1 MLRINGER
9 LIADL
14 RALSSIG
21 KYRTGVDRVALSDL
35 DIEAR
40 RWLCGRL
47 VETGLQAQMDRYANV
62 IGIDPKVKKSILIG
76 SHTDTVPRGG
86 WLDGALGVI
95 YGLEIARA
103 WRDSGVSAPVGVDV
117 VSFSDEEGSYLPC
130 FGARSFCG
138 ILADADIAAAKSKS
152 GALLTEAL
160 KALAHEGTLLKLDR
174 QRHIAY
180 LEAHIEQGPRLE
192 TSNIHVGVVTGIVG
206 IRRFRV
212 TAFGQA
218 DHAGT
223 TPIAMRKDAAATLFK
238 LAVKIGEEFPRL
250 GGPDTVW
257 NIGTFAL
264 KPGAANVVP
273 SEAEMTLEFR
283 DTETA
288 TLDRLEQTFM
298 AWVAE
303 ISRGPVKVEAV
314 PTARIVP
321 AAMSPKLGAALTE
334 AAIENGDK
342 PLSMPSGAGHDAMF
356 LTAQIPSA
364 MMFIPSIG
372 GRSHDITENTT
383 DSDIIFCCQV
393 MANATEK
400 LIRTLA

>member
-14 RALSSIG
+14 RALSGIG
-21 KYRTGVDRVALSDL
+21 KYQTGVDRVALSSQ

-40 RWLCGRL
+40 RWLRGKL
-47 VETGLQAQMDRYANV
+47 GEAGLEARIDRYANV
-62 IGIDPKVKKSILIG
+62 IGTDPKVQKSILIG

-103 WRDSGVSAPVGVDV
+103 LRDSGVSEPVGVDV
-117 VSFSDEEGSYLPC
+117 VSFSDEEGTYLPC
-130 FGARSFCG
+130 LGARSFCG

-152 GALLTEAL
+152 GALLTDAL
-160 KALAHEGTLLKLDR
+160 GALANEGPLLKLDR
-174 QRHIAY
+174 RRHIAY

-192 TSNIHVGVVTGIVG
+192 GSSTRVGVVTGIVG

-212 TAFGQA
+212 TALGQA

-223 TPIAMRKDAAATLFK
+223 TPMAMRKDAAATLFS
-238 LAVKIGEEFPRL
+238 LALKIGEGFPKL
-250 GGPDTVW
+250 GGRDTVW

-264 KPGAANVVP
+264 RPDAANVVP

-303 ISRGPVKVEAV
+303 ISRGLVKVEAV

-321 AAMSPKLGAALTE
+321 AAMSPKLGEALTE
-334 AAIENGDK
+334 AAIENGDR

-372 GRSHDITENTT
+372 GRSHDITENTA

>member
-14 RALSSIG
+14 RTLSSFG
-21 KYRTGVDRVALSDL
+21 KYQTGVDRVALSEE
-35 DIEAR
+35 DIGAR
-40 RWLCGRL
+40 RWLCGKL
-47 VETGLQAQMDRYANV
+47 KEIALDAHMDRYGNV
-62 IGIDPKVKKSILIG
+62 VGTDPKVQKSILIG
-76 SHTDTVPRGG
+76 SHSDTVPRGG

-95 YGLEIARA
+95 YGLEIAGA
-103 WRDSGVSAPVGVDV
+103 WRESGNTAPVGIDV
-117 VSFSDEEGSYLPC
+117 VSFSDEEGTYLPC

-138 ILADADIAAAKSKS
+138 ILDEADIATAKSKS
-152 GALLTEAL
+152 GGLLTD
-160 KALAHEGTLLKLDR
+160 ALATIGNEGPLLHLDR

-192 TSNIHVGVVTGIVG
+192 TSGTKVGVVTSIVG

-223 TPIAMRKDAAATLFK
+223 TPISMRKDAAAALFK
-238 LAVKIGEEFPRL
+238 LAVKIENEFPKL

-257 NIGTFAL
+257 NIGTFSL
-264 KPGAANVVP
+264 RPGAANVVP
-273 SEAEMTLEFR
+273 SQAEMTLEFR
-283 DTETA
+283 DTETT

-298 AWVAE
+298 NWVVG
-303 ISRGPVKVEAV
+303 ISTGPVKLEAV

-321 AAMSPKLGAALTE
+321 AAMSPQLGAALTQ
-334 AAIENGDK
+334 AASENGDK

-372 GRSHDITENTT
+372 GRSHDITENTA

-393 MANATEK
+393 MADATEK
-400 LIRTLA
+400 LIRSMA

>member
-14 RALSSIG
+14 RTLSSFG
-21 KYRTGVDRVALSDL
+21 KYQTGVDRVALSAE

-40 RWLCGRL
+40 RWLCGKLREIEL
-47 VETGLQAQMDRYANV
+47 DARMDRYGNV
-62 IGIDPKVKKSILIG
+62 VGIDPKVQKSILIG
-76 SHTDTVPRGG
+76 SHSDTVPRGG

-103 WRDSGVSAPVGVDV
+103 WRESGSTAPIGVDV
-117 VSFSDEEGSYLPC
+117 VSFSDEEGTYLPC
-130 FGARSFCG
+130 FGARSFCS
-138 ILADADIAAAKSKS
+138 ILNETDIAAAKSKT
-152 GALLTEAL
+152 GALLTD
-160 KALAHEGTLLKLDR
+160 ALAAIANEGPLLHLDR
-174 QRHIAY
+174 KRHIAF

-192 TSNIHVGVVTGIVG
+192 TSGSKVGVVTGIVG

-223 TPIAMRKDAAATLFK
+223 TPISMRKDAAAALFN
-238 LAVKIGEEFPRL
+238 LAVKIEKEFPKL

-257 NIGTFAL
+257 NIGTFSL
-264 KPGAANVVP
+264 HPGAANVVP
-273 SEAEMTLEFR
+273 SQAEMTLEFR

-288 TLDRLEQTFM
+288 TLDRLERTFM
-298 AWVAE
+298 NWVAD
-303 ISRGPVKVEAV
+303 ISKGTVKVEAV
-314 PTARIVP
+314 PTARIIP
-321 AAMSPKLGAALTE
+321 AAMSPQLGTALTE
-334 AAIENGDK
+334 AAIENGDR

-356 LTAQIPSA
+356 LTAQVPSA

-372 GRSHDITENTT
+372 GRSHDITENTA
-383 DSDIIFCCQV
+383 DSDIVFCCRV
-393 MANATEK
+393 MADATEK
-400 LIRTLA
+400 LIRSMA

>member
-14 RALSSIG
+14 RTLSGFG
-21 KYRTGVDRVALSDL
+21 KYQTGVDRVALSAEDM
-35 DIEAR
+35 EAR
-40 RWLCGRL
+40 RWLCGKLKEIELDSR
-47 VETGLQAQMDRYANV
+47 MDRYGTV
-62 IGIDPKVKKSILIG
+62 IGTDTKVERSILIG
-76 SHTDTVPRGG
+76 SHSDTVPRGG

-103 WRDSGVSAPVGVDV
+103 WRESGNTAPIGVDV
-117 VSFSDEEGSYLPC
+117 VSFSDEEGTYLPC

-138 ILADADIAAAKSKS
+138 ILEQADIATAKSKT
-152 GALLTEAL
+152 GALLSD
-160 KALAHEGTLLKLDR
+160 ALAAIANEGPLLQLDR
-174 QRHIAY
+174 KRHIAY

-192 TSNIHVGVVTGIVG
+192 ALGTKVGVVTGIVG

-223 TPIAMRKDAAATLFK
+223 TPISMRKDAAAALFK
-238 LAVKIGEEFPRL
+238 LAVRVENEFAKL

-257 NIGTFAL
+257 NIGTFSL
-264 KPGAANVVP
+264 HPGAANVVP
-273 SEAEMTLEFR
+273 SQAEMTLEFR

-288 TLDRLEQTFM
+288 TLDRLEQAVM
-298 AWVAE
+298 GWVAE
-303 ISRGPVKVEAV
+303 ITKGAVKVEAI

-321 AAMSPKLGAALTE
+321 AAMSPQLGAALTQ

-364 MMFIPSIG
+364 MIFIPSIG
-372 GRSHDITENTT
+372 GRSHDITENTA
-383 DSDIIFCCQV
+383 DSDIIFGCQV
-393 MANATEK
+393 MADATEK
-400 LIRTLA
+400 LIRSLA

>member
-14 RALSSIG
+14 RALSGIG
-21 KYRTGVDRVALSDL
+21 KYQTGVDRVALSSQ

-40 RWLCGRL
+40 RWLRGKL
-47 VETGLQAQMDRYANV
+47 GEAGLEARIDRYANV
-62 IGIDPKVKKSILIG
+62 IGTDPKVQKSILIG

-103 WRDSGVSAPVGVDV
+103 LRDSGVSEPVGVDV
-117 VSFSDEEGSYLPC
+117 VSFSDEEGTYLPC
-130 FGARSFCG
+130 LGARSFCG

-152 GALLTEAL
+152 GALLTDAPR
-160 KALAHEGTLLKLDR
+160 ALANEGPLLKLDR
-174 QRHIAY
+174 RRHIAY

-192 TSNIHVGVVTGIVG
+192 GSSTRVGVVTGIVG

-212 TAFGQA
+212 TALGQA

-223 TPIAMRKDAAATLFK
+223 TPMAMRKDAAATLFS
-238 LAVKIGEEFPRL
+238 LALKIGEGFPKL
-250 GGPDTVW
+250 GGRDTVW

-264 KPGAANVVP
+264 RPGAANVVP

-303 ISRGPVKVEAV
+303 ISRGLVKVEAG
-314 PTARIVP
+314 PTPRTLP
-321 AAMSPKLGAALTE
+321 THTSPKPGAALTQ
-334 AAIENGDK
+334 A
-342 PLSMPSGAGHDAMF
+342 
-356 LTAQIPSA
+356 
-364 MMFIPSIG
+364 
-372 GRSHDITENTT
+372 
-383 DSDIIFCCQV
+383 
-393 MANATEK
+393 
-400 LIRTLA
+400 